1 MTTTV
6 IAQILGIFFAV
17 TGISLVVN
25 SKGTAAAMEASV
37 QNKGIL
43 WLWGMLALL
52 IGAVIVVINR
62 AWTSGLPLLVTILG
76 WIAMVKGAFIF
87 IFPHAA
93 VSLYGRFNKSGL
105 LVFCGVV
112 ALILG
117 LVLFW
122 WGLHVSV

>member
-1 MTTTV
+1 MMVPGPSTTV
-6 IAQILGIFFAV
+6 IAQVVGIFFAV
-17 TGISLVVN
+17 MGISMVVN

-52 IGAVIVVINR
+52 IGAVIVVINH
-62 AWTSGLPLLVTILG
+62 ASTFGLPLLVTILG
-76 WIAMVKGAFIF
+76 CLAMVKGAFIL

-93 VSLYGRFNKSGL
+93 ASLYGKFNQSGM

-112 ALILG
+112 AVILG
-117 LVLFW
+117 LVLFF
-122 WGLHVSV
+122 L